1 MQYEVP
7 EKDLGARGHRDGGLG
22 EWQAHEGSMPHHCDR
37 AQSALAARA
46 LPAGNGP
53 LDPLGDV
60 GYFRLHAAAGQRS
73 SEQGSYSLSIEQ
85 HSECIMKVVFHGH

>member
-60 GYFRLHAAAGQRS
+60 GYFRLHAAAASDRRS
-73 SEQGSYSLSIEQ
+73 RAVTRYPLSSTQ
-85 HSECIMKVVFHGH
+85 NVL